1 MKPVQFFEDDYLEQ
15 CKTFSTEAIL
25 SYLDNFRLMQQP
37 TDKTRLISIKIP
49 ESLLASFK
57 VKSELHK
64 VKYQTQ
70 IKKLMVD
77 WVNSQNNNE
86 T

>member
-25 SYLDNFRLMQQP
+25 NYLDNFRMMQQS
-37 TDKTRLISIKIP
+37 TDKTRLISIKIS
-49 ESLLASFK
+49 ESLLASFRA
-57 VKSELHK
+57 KSELHQ

-70 IKKLMVD
+70 IKKLMTD
-77 WVNSQNNNE
+77 WVNNQNNHE